1 MLDPL
6 DASKYF
12 IVRAYEEEKDSSMTN
27 MKLQKLLYYAQSLH
41 LALYDQPLFDEEIQ
55 AWRYGPVCPPAYR
68 YYSDY
73 EGNQLSIPS
82 DSGLSSIPLET
93 KELLEEVWEHFGVH
107 RAYKLSDMT
116 HDETPWKEARGD
128 LPREAQSRAP
138 LDLEEMKKLGR
149 SKLTEIETQNPAYE
163 PVMVGAL
170 EEALSADDVNPIEK
184 ESVRGWLES
193 LLD

>member
-1 MLDPL
+1 MIDPL

-12 IVRAYEEEKDSSMTN
+12 IVRAYEEGKDSSMTN

-73 EGNQLSIPS
+73 EGNQLPIPS

-93 KELLEEVWEHFGVH
+93 KELLEETWEHFGVH

-116 HDETPWKEARGD
+116 HDEMPWRKARGD

-138 LDLEEMKKLGR
+138 LDIEEMKKLGK
-149 SKLTEIETQNPAYE
+149 SKLAEIETQNPAYE
-163 PVMVGAL
+163 PLMAEVL
-170 EEALSADDVNPIEK
+170 SEALSSDGVKPIEK
-184 ESVRGWLES
+184 GDVRGWLES

>member
-12 IVRAYEEEKDSSMTN
+12 IVRAYEEGKDSSMTN

-41 LALYDQPLFDEEIQ
+41 LALYDQPLFDAEIQ

-73 EGNQLSIPS
+73 EGNQLPIPS

-107 RAYKLSDMT
+107 RAYMLSDMT

-128 LPREAQSRAP
+128 LPREAQSQTP
-138 LDLEEMKKLGR
+138 LDVEEMKKLGK
-149 SKLTEIETQNPAYE
+149 SKLAEIETQNPIYE
-163 PVMVGAL
+163 PLMAEVL
-170 EEALSADDVNPIEK
+170 SEALSSDGVKPIEK
-184 ESVRGWLES
+184 GDVRGWLES